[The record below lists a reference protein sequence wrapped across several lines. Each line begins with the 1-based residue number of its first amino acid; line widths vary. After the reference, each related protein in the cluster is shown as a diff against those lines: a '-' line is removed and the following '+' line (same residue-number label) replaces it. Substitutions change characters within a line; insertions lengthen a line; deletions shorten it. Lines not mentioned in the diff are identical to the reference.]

1 MDVRC
6 GLDFQMDLNYVKG
19 ERKHLYYQF
28 RKARNSGDK
37 FSETR
42 LKKCPIYSRVRVG
55 PPRRRAPGF
64 CRGESPKK
72 QVSTG
77 IENCTDLTVLPMC
90 PSSAP
95 QSGMDGITSN

>member
-28 RKARNSGDK
+28 RKARNPGDK

-42 LKKCPIYSRVRVG
+42 LKKCPIYSSQSRASKEKG
-55 PPRRRAPGF
+55 SWILPRR
-64 CRGESPKK
+64 
-72 QVSTG
+72 V
-77 IENCTDLTVLPMC
+77 
-90 PSSAP
+90 P
-95 QSGMDGITSN
+95 QKASFYWY